1 MPPAVL
7 PVVLLEGSTYLR
19 MFRSMDELT
28 SWVEPIDVRAGE
40 YTILDRNGRVIA
52 LTAESDTSPV
62 LAAATDDVST
72 DRLEQAL
79 RDAVANSPGRWG
91 LIDADVGLEA
101 LLHAIWRTEY
111 PKRAFPT

>member
-1 MPPAVL
+1 M
-7 PVVLLEGSTYLR
+7 VLLEGSYQR
-19 MFRSMDELT
+19 MFGSIDELT
-28 SWVEPIDVRAGE
+28 SWVEAIDVRAGE
-40 YTILDRNGRVIA
+40 YLVLDRIGRVIA

-62 LAAATDDVST
+62 DAAATDDVSPG
-72 DRLEQAL
+72 RLEQAL

-91 LIDADVGLEA
+91 LIDADVGLDA